1 MTIEQKLR
9 ELIVSRYDN
18 VSIFTKAIG
27 IPNSTFASIMQ
38 RGIMNSNISSV
49 YKVCRALHISIDK
62 LCEGEIINTSDLPE
76 PEPVE
81 IRTRVESLCT
91 DLRTRDRITIDGEPL
106 SDNRKNDIALLLNL
120 LLTYVR
126 TSSE

>member
-1 MTIEQKLR
+1 MTIENKLR
-9 ELIVSRYDN
+9 ELIVSRYGN
-18 VSIFTKAIG
+18 VSIFTKSIG

-62 LCEGEIINTSDLPE
+62 LCEGEIISTSDLPE

-81 IRTRVESLCT
+81 ISSRLQSLCT
-91 DLRTRDRITIDGEPL
+91 DLRTRDHITIDGEPIPE
-106 SDNRKNDIALLLNL
+106 NRKNDIALLLQL

>member
-1 MTIEQKLR
+1 MTIENKLR
-9 ELIVSRYDN
+9 ELIVSRYGN
-18 VSIFTKAIG
+18 VSVFTKSIG

-62 LCEGEIINTSDLPE
+62 LCEGKIINTSDLPA

-81 IRTRVESLCT
+81 ISSRLQSLCT
-91 DLRTRDRITIDGEPL
+91 DLRTRDHITIDGEPL
-106 SDNRKNDIALLLNL
+106 SDNRKKDIALLLNL

-126 TSSE
+126 TSNE